1 MKDHKVTTF
10 IHSDIRKQIQ
20 KLIQKGGPFQKAGE
34 KCKALIYDIT
44 TPSNDSF
51 DVLSKCST
59 THNGESRIDHCLK
72 YDLPGYC
79 RLVTIQDNG
88 WLILLYLGTHDEV
101 DEWLDKNRGLKVA
114 IKDGAKGLF
123 ETYISEDITQDEGRI
138 KPESDFAGG
147 QLYQKLKHY
156 WEKLTPKIPTL
167 VRKAL
172 EKFDSA
178 SEDEEILEAAMAIP
192 EQNLQ
197 ETIFDVFMLLRG
209 GMVDEAKNRILAY
222 KDALTF
228 IEEMPQEEVK
238 HVPSNDQFINLD
250 DLEDVDLKI
259 LMSNKDWL
267 EWMLFLHP
275 AQKAVVNKDFKGS
288 ARLLGVSG
296 SGKTCVLVK
305 RAVRLAKK
313 YPGEK
318 ILILTLN
325 KSLSQLIESL
335 THKLLSAGEDESIL
349 ESIEVRSF
357 WELGRDLIIEF
368 NKNPF
373 ITRILGPKSDRQN
386 ETIDAVFK
394 EYYTCEEN
402 NDDAKVLFPV
412 HRSLLVRNIFPQDY
426 LRQEFD
432 WIRSFLSVDRRSE
445 YLTEDREGRY
455 IPLLEEDRK
464 RVLEGLGFWEH
475 KMQFVGVTDYL
486 GITNELYKHIDK
498 IQPRY
503 RSILVDEV
511 QDFGT
516 LELEIIRRLVI
527 ENENDIFLTG
537 DIAQQVYTKHH
548 KLRVAGLTILPEAYL
563 KILKNYRNSREIL
576 NAAYEVFNANTNPDQ
591 YRSDDFE
598 ILNPEFANFSSARP
612 HLRASSSLS
621 EEFSNSYSYLKE
633 ILSPKEIGCIALCG
647 FTIFEIQEIS
657 QRHNI
662 PVLDGETQIA
672 NHNIYLSDL
681 EQTKGFEFDR
691 VIIINANAHAFP
703 NSALPKEEW
712 YREISKL
719 YVAMTRAKKELIVS
733 YSKLLSP
740 VFENSR
746 EHFNENTWEG
756 QIEQKLDLM
765 ISEPS
770 ISGLSGIVDYSLLTG
785 RQFLYHRLAIG
796 ISRELQDRLL
806 TRVSGTTSMSGSK
819 RDSYRNMGELKV
831 DIQRKMDT
839 PNLNRLFGSVV
850 FKELEKLLT

>member
-1 MKDHKVTTF
+1 MKTHKVTTF
-10 IHSDIRKQIQ
+10 IHIDIRKQIQ
-20 KLIQKGGPFQKAGE
+20 KLIQMGGPFQKAGE
-34 KCKALIYDIT
+34 KCKIMLYDVKY
-44 TPSNDSF
+44 PSNNSF
-51 DVLSKCST
+51 DVLTSFSI
-59 THNGESRIDHCLK
+59 THHGESRINHCVK
-72 YDLPGYC
+72 YDLPGHC

-88 WLILLYLGTHDEV
+88 WLILLYLGTHDDV
-101 DEWLDKNRGLKVA
+101 DEWLDRNRGLKVA
-114 IKDGAKGLF
+114 IKDQANGLF
-123 ETYISEDITQDEGRI
+123 ETYLSEDITNDEGRI
-138 KPESDFAGG
+138 KPESDFSGG

-156 WEKLTPKIPTL
+156 WEKLTPKISTL
-167 VRKAL
+167 VKKTL

-197 ETIFDVFMLLRG
+197 EAIFDVFMLLRG

-222 KDALTF
+222 NDDLTF
-228 IEEMPQEEVK
+228 IEEMPQKEVK

-275 AQKAVVNKDFKGS
+275 AQKAVVNRDFKGS

-335 THKLLSAGEDESIL
+335 TRKLLSAGEDESIL
-349 ESIEVRSF
+349 SNIEVRSF

-368 NKNPF
+368 NKHPF
-373 ITRILGPKSDRQN
+373 ITRILGPKSDRHG

-432 WIRSFLSVDRRSE
+432 WIRSFLSTDRRSE
-445 YLTEDREGRY
+445 YLTVDREGRY
-455 IPLLEEDRK
+455 IPLLEEDKK
-464 RVLEGLGFWEH
+464 RVLDGLGFWENL
-475 KMQFVGVTDYL
+475 MNFVGVTDYL

-516 LELEIIRRLVI
+516 LELEIIRRLVA
-527 ENENDIFLTG
+527 ESENDLFLTG

-548 KLRVAGLTILPEAYL
+548 KLRVAGINILPEAYL

-576 NAAYEVFNANTNPDQ
+576 NAAYEVFNSNTSPDQ
-591 YRSDDFE
+591 YKSDDFE
-598 ILNPEFANFSSARP
+598 ILNPEYANFSSARP
-612 HLRASSSLS
+612 HLRVSNSLS
-621 EEFSNSYSYLKE
+621 DEVSNSYSYLKE
-633 ILSPKEIGCIALCG
+633 ILSDKEIGCIALCG

-657 QRHNI
+657 QRHTI
-662 PVLDGETQIA
+662 PVLDGEAQIA

-719 YVAMTRAKKELIVS
+719 YVAMTRAKKELIIS
-733 YSKLLSP
+733 YSKSLSP

-746 EHFNENTWEG
+746 EHFNENSWEG
-756 QIEQKLDLM
+756 QIEQKQDLL
-765 ISEPS
+765 IPEPP
-770 ISGLSGIVDYSLLTG
+770 ISGLAGKIDYSHLTG
-785 RQFLYHRLAIG
+785 RQFLYHRLAVG
-796 ISRELQDRLL
+796 ISRDLQEKLL
-806 TRVSGTTSMSGSK
+806 TRVSGVKSMSGTK
-819 RDSYRNMGELKV
+819 RESYENMGEV
-831 DIQRKMDT
+831 RIDIRRQMDT
-839 PNLNRLFGSVV
+839 PNLNRIFGSAV
-850 FKELEKLLT
+850 FKELEKLLS

>member
-1 MKDHKVTTF
+1 MVTTF

-20 KLIQKGGPFQKAGE
+20 KLIQQGGPSQKAAD
-34 KCKALIYDIT
+34 KCKALLYDISI
-44 TPSNDSF
+44 PANNALE
-51 DVLSKCST
+51 VIARYPI
-59 THNGESRIDHCLK
+59 THHGETRIDHCVK

-88 WLILLYLGTHDEV
+88 WLILLYLGVHKDV

-114 IKDGAKGLF
+114 IKDDAKGLF
-123 ETYISEDITQDEGRI
+123 ETYISEDISQDEGRI
-138 KPESDFAGG
+138 KPESDFTGG
-147 QLYQKLKHY
+147 KLYQKLKHY
-156 WEKLTPKIPTL
+156 WDKLIPKIPSL
-167 VRKAL
+167 IRKAL

-178 SEDEEILEAAMAIP
+178 IEDEEILEAAMAIP

-197 ETIFDVFMLLRG
+197 DAIFDVFMLLRG

-222 KDALTF
+222 NDALTF
-228 IEEMPQEEVK
+228 IEEVPEEEVR

-275 AQKAVVNKDFKGS
+275 SQKAVVNRDFKGS
-288 ARLLGVSG
+288 SRLLGVSG

-305 RAVRLAKK
+305 RAARLAKK

-335 THKLLSAGEDESIL
+335 TQKLLIAGEDGSSL
-349 ESIEVRSF
+349 RNIEVRSF

-368 NKNPF
+368 NKNKF
-373 ITRILGPKSDRQN
+373 ISRILGPKTDRQH

-394 EYYTCEEN
+394 EYYTCDDN

-432 WIRSFLSVDRRSE
+432 WIRSFLSTERRNE
-445 YLTEDREGRY
+445 YLQVEREGRY
-455 IPLLEEDRK
+455 IPLVEEDKR
-464 RVLEGLGFWEH
+464 RVLEGLEYWEH
-475 KMQFVGVTDYL
+475 KINFVGVTDYL
-486 GITNELYKHIDK
+486 GITNELYKYIDK
-498 IQPRY
+498 IEPRY
-503 RSILVDEV
+503 RCILVDEV

-516 LELEIIRRLVI
+516 LELEIIRHLAK

-548 KLRVAGLTILPEAYL
+548 KLRVAGITILPEAYL

-576 NAAYEVFNANTNPDQ
+576 NAAYEVFNTNTNPDQ
-591 YRSDDFE
+591 YKSDDFE
-598 ILNPEFANFSSARP
+598 ILNPEYANFSSAKP
-612 HLRASSSLS
+612 HLRISASLS
-621 EEFSNSYSYLKE
+621 DEFSNSYSYLKE
-633 ILSPKEIGCIALCG
+633 ILSDKEIGCIALCG

-657 QRHNI
+657 QRHEI
-662 PVLDGETQIA
+662 PVLDGETHIA
-672 NHNIYLSDL
+672 EHNIYLSDL

-691 VIIINANAHAFP
+691 VIIINANAHTFP
-703 NSALPKEEW
+703 NSSLPKEEW

-719 YVAMTRAKKELIVS
+719 YVAMTRAKKELIIS
-733 YSKLLSP
+733 YSKMLSP
-740 VFENSR
+740 VFENSK
-746 EHFNENTWEG
+746 EHFNENSWDG
-756 QIEQKLDLM
+756 QIEQKEDLM
-765 ISEPS
+765 ILEPS
-770 ISGLSGIVDYSLLTG
+770 ISGLSGNVDYSLLTG
-785 RQFLYHRLAIG
+785 RQFLYHRLAVG
-796 ISRELQDRLL
+796 MSRELQDRLL
-806 TRVSGTTSMSGSK
+806 TRVSGVTSMSKGK
-819 RDSYRNMGELKV
+819 RETYKTMGDLKV

-839 PNLNRLFGSVV
+839 PNLNRIFGPVV
-850 FKELEKLLT
+850 LKELEKLIL